1 MTTMTAAMMT
11 GMMMTGMMM
20 TMTMGATTMMG
31 AVMTDRPRFRPSFRL
46 RVLGSVAALLVVAA
60 VGGLLLQRTFL
71 LRGLE
76 REVASALEQERE
88 ELQTLAGGHN
98 PLTGERFGD
107 DVQAIFDTFLR
118 RNLPEEGEVYIAF
131 LDGEFYRT
139 TLAPLRLDA
148 DPDLVARWGSLAA
161 GERGEI
167 GTEEGPVQYLA
178 VPLLYDG
185 VTRGVFVIANFTQGE
200 REEIE
205 SAVRIEAAVSAFV
218 LLMVT
223 LVAWFLSGR
232 LLRPIQDLTET
243 AEAISDSDLTRRIPV
258 EGDDEI
264 SRLAQTF
271 NEMLDRLEESF
282 TAQRRF
288 IDDAGHEL
296 RTPITIIRGH
306 LDLLGDD
313 PEEPKETMAI
323 VDDELSRMA
332 RIVDD
337 LLVLA
342 KAEQPD
348 FIRREMV
355 ELTDL
360 TTELLAKSR
369 TLGLRDWRLDACAEG
384 IIHADA
390 DRVTQAMLNL
400 ARNAVEHTPP
410 GAEIGVG
417 SSWSDDGVRLW
428 VRDTGIGIDPTEQDR
443 IFDRF
448 ARARAGRRSE
458 GAGLGLAIVRTIA
471 LSHGGWVELES
482 EPGKG
487 ATFTMFLP
495 GTPPSEAP
503 TVILHTGLET
513 QSDPVDQDATKRT
526 ATWPGS

>member
-1 MTTMTAAMMT
+1 
-11 GMMMTGMMM
+11 M
-20 TMTMGATTMMG
+20 TMMMGATMMMGLTMMMG
-31 AVMTDRPRFRPSFRL
+31 VTMTDRRRFQPSFRL

-60 VGGLLLQRTFL
+60 VGGLFLQRTFL
-71 LRGLE
+71 LRDLQ
-76 REVASALEQERE
+76 REVAAALEQERE

-98 PLTGERFGD
+98 PLTGEPFGE

-139 TLAPLRLDA
+139 TPGPLRLDA
-148 DPDLVARWGSLAA
+148 NPDLVARWGSLTT

-167 GTEEGPVQYLA
+167 GTDEGPVSFLA

-185 VTRGVFVIANFTQGE
+185 VTRGVFVIANFTRGE

-205 SAVRIEAAVSAFV
+205 SAIRVEAVVSGFV
-218 LLMVT
+218 LLVVT

-232 LLRPIQDLTET
+232 LLKPIQVLTET
-243 AEAISDSDLTRRIPV
+243 AEVISDSDLTRRIPV

-288 IDDAGHEL
+288 TDDAGHEL

-313 PEEPKETMAI
+313 PEERKETMAI

-342 KAEQPD
+342 KAQQPD
-348 FIRREMV
+348 FLRRELV

-360 TTELLAKSR
+360 TTELLVKAR
-369 TLGLRDWRLDACAEG
+369 ALGQRDWRLDAFAEG
-384 IIHADA
+384 VIDA
-390 DRVTQAMLNL
+390 DPHRVTQAMLNL

-410 GAEIGVG
+410 GGEIGLG
-417 SSWSDDGVRLW
+417 SAWSHQGVRLW
-428 VRDTGIGIDPTEQDR
+428 VRDTGVGIDPREQER

-448 ARARAGRRSE
+448 ARGRVGRRSE
-458 GAGLGLAIVRTIA
+458 GAGLGLSIVRTIA
-471 LSHGGWVELES
+471 LAHSGRVEVVS
-482 EPGKG
+482 EPGEG
-487 ATFTMFLP
+487 ATFAMILP

-503 TVILHTGLET
+503 TVILKTDLGT
-513 QSDPVDQDATKRT
+513 QPDPMDHDATKEIV
-526 ATWPGS
+526 TWPGS